1 MTWDASHLLPKA
13 RTDTCS
19 PQCMSAAATDPASR
33 AKHCQGLG
41 LINRWPDTEQK
52 HKANKGKGREQKK
65 MEGKYKPQWETQM
78 RTWPAAIRPR
88 GLDRLYLIWSS
99 LPQNQSNLP
108 QWADIARNQ
117 TANPAQKGSWCG
129 AEWGN
134 IRLCR
139 IVVGMQTITAIKVF
153 ALLKKRQNKTKS
165 LHLHSLNLQ
174 VELRGNVSCCSLCF
188 WIRHHIFLQAPSGMQ
203 YITVIVEIFIIPY
216 GELALVV
223 SQR

>member
-1 MTWDASHLLPKA
+1 MLATMHERRCHRSCVACQALSGIGSYQSLA
-13 RTDTCS
+13 RYW
-19 PQCMSAAATDPASR
+19 AEA
-33 AKHCQGLG
+33 QG
-41 LINRWPDTEQK
+41 EQ
-52 HKANKGKGREQKK
+52 RERERTKKK
-65 MEGKYKPQWETQM
+65 MEGKCKPQWETQM

-108 QWADIARNQ
+108 QWADRARNQ

-153 ALLKKRQNKTKS
+153 ALLKKNKTKQNPS
-165 LHLHSLNLQ
+165 ICIHSTCKWSSGATLAA
-174 VELRGNVSCCSLCF
+174 
-188 WIRHHIFLQAPSGMQ
+188 APSAFEFV
-203 YITVIVEIFIIPY
+203 TIFFCRHL
-216 GELALVV
+216 LACNIL
-223 SQR
+223 Q

>member
-1 MTWDASHLLPKA
+1 MLATMHERRCHRSCVACQALSGIGSYQSLA
-13 RTDTCS
+13 RYW
-19 PQCMSAAATDPASR
+19 AEA
-33 AKHCQGLG
+33 QG
-41 LINRWPDTEQK
+41 EQ
-52 HKANKGKGREQKK
+52 REGERTKKK
-65 MEGKYKPQWETQM
+65 MEGKCKPQWETQM
-78 RTWPAAIRPR
+78 RTWPVAIRPR

-99 LPQNQSNLP
+99 LSQNQSNLP
-108 QWADIARNQ
+108 QWADRARNQ

-134 IRLCR
+134 IRLCS

-153 ALLKKRQNKTKS
+153 ALLKKKQNKTKS

-174 VELRGNVSCCSLCF
+174 VELRGNVSCCSRCF

>member
-65 MEGKYKPQWETQM
+65 MEGKCKPQWETQM

-108 QWADIARNQ
+108 QWADRARNQ

-153 ALLKKRQNKTKS
+153 ALLKKNKTKQNPS
-165 LHLHSLNLQ
+165 ICIHSTCKWSSGATLAAASSAFEFVTIFFCRHLLACNILQ
-174 VELRGNVSCCSLCF
+174 
-188 WIRHHIFLQAPSGMQ
+188 
-203 YITVIVEIFIIPY
+203 
-216 GELALVV
+216 
-223 SQR
+223 